1 MEGNIQD
8 QYCTACY
15 YLEKECNQ
23 NITGDYSVAK
33 FMIMLEEMESEG
45 KRQDKEMKKT
55 KTMSGRRPSLP
66 RRR

>member
-1 MEGNIQD
+1 MKGDISD

-23 NITGDYSVAK
+23 TIDGEYSVAK
-33 FMIMLEEMESEG
+33 FLVMLEEMEKDTKNQE
-45 KRQDKEMKKT
+45 KEMKKS
-55 KTMSGRRPSLP
+55 KNTMRRQSP